1 MADNAGARGLDNE
14 TYAFMKNLIGMKAAC
29 TVLDL
34 ASKEAELRYASFAP
48 VGDMLIGV
56 RVRNLTQAGDRPRGR
71 SLKIIDGKIQDE
83 PRANVTFTPA
93 FVPHHPEYNYGFWHI
108 NDGQEM
114 ALNFRLS
121 EKKAVTVLV
130 EGFANRGRRD
140 RFAWFCLNCVN
151 PLYMREVETGRLGLP
166 GFYGVED
173 DAINTFNGDKKL
185 RTCRE
190 CGTVHPLAYSIFE
203 WNDTPELR
211 QARMSW

>member
-1 MADNAGARGLDNE
+1 MTDECLSDE
-14 TYAFMKNLIGMKAAC
+14 TYAFMKGLIGMKAAC
-29 TVLDL
+29 TVMDL
-34 ASKEAELRYASFAP
+34 TSAETELRYASFYP

-56 RVRNLTQAGDRPRGR
+56 RVRDLTKASNRPRGR
-71 SLKIIDGKIQDE
+71 SLKIIDGKIVDE

-93 FVPHHPEYNYGFWHI
+93 LVPHHPEYNYGFWHI

-114 ALNFRLS
+114 ALNFKAS
-121 EKKAVTVLV
+121 DTKAVTVLV
-130 EGFANRGRRD
+130 EGFANKSRKD

-185 RTCRE
+185 RTCNE
-190 CGTVHPLAYSIFE
+190 CGTVHPLAYSIYE
-203 WNDTPELR
+203 WNDTPEL
-211 QARMSW
+211 QEARASW